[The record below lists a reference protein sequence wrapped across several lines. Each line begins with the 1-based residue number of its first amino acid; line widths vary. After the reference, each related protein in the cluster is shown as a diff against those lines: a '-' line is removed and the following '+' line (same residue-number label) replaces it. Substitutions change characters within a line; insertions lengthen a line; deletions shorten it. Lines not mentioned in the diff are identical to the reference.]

1 MPVKGRNPKGLAR
14 AASEGELA
22 DHPLVSMDERGHAS
36 MAVSPLPGF
45 FQEANL
51 VAFGVVQV
59 RHATVRPIC
68 GRPQERGSSLG
79 QFLVGCGEVVHAE
92 NKEALGGL
100 PSLPRWTP
108 MDGESDGPRIE
119 VDYVAFVEEEWQS
132 EDVPVEGPR
141 SIQVFRVQHDA
152 LHGERHEYQ
161 PLDMDPFGQSPFS
174 RPFA

>member
-1 MPVKGRNPKGLAR
+1 MTAVSTTMPVKGRNPKGLAR

-51 VAFGVVQV
+51 VAFGVVQM

-79 QFLVGCGEVVHAE
+79 QFLVSSGEVGHAAS
-92 NKEALGGL
+92 KEALGGL
-100 PSLPRWTP
+100 TSLLRC
-108 MDGESDGPRIE
+108 PRI
-119 VDYVAFVEEEWQS
+119 D
-132 EDVPVEGPR
+132 
-141 SIQVFRVQHDA
+141 
-152 LHGERHEYQ
+152 
-161 PLDMDPFGQSPFS
+161 GQSY
-174 RPFA
+174 

>member
-1 MPVKGRNPKGLAR
+1 MPVKGRNAKGLAR

-79 QFLVGCGEVVHAE
+79 QLLVGCGEVVHDE

-100 PSLPRWTP
+100 PARPRWTP
-108 MDGESDGPRIE
+108 MDGESHGPRIE
-119 VDYVAFVEEEWQS
+119 VDYVACVEEEWQR
-132 EDVPVEGPR
+132 DVGKVGAC
-141 SIQVFRVQHDA
+141 SSVQGSRNQREA
-152 LHGERHEYQ
+152 Q
-161 PLDMDPFGQSPFS
+161 PDSS
-174 RPFA
+174 A